1 MKMKKARLIILFL
14 LIPVLLLSQDNSSK
28 IRLAVTSFD
37 DSITSA
43 SEAEKAGNAVASMIE
58 AVLKNRIDFM

>member
-43 SEAEKAGNAVASMIE
+43 SEAEKAGNP
-58 AVLKNRIDFM
+58 LLL